1 MKTRLLMWVA
11 AALFVP
17 AAVASYK
24 CVDEKGITRIGDT
37 PPPECDHVPMYEMS
51 SSGAIKRKIDPTPTA
66 DQLKT
71 RLEEQEKAKEA
82 EHAAA
87 EQKRKDVAL
96 LASYSNEKEF
106 DVARDRNVEPITGR
120 LKNAEDRSKEV
131 DKRIK
136 ELEDEMEFYKSGA
149 KASKSGKAKEP
160 PPVLVANLDRAKSEK
175 VSLEKSMVAY
185 KEQIVAVKEKYDTDK
200 KRWIALKTGTVDRP
214 NESLPPEAQA
224 KTSKKP

>member
-1 MKTRLLMWVA
+1 MLLMVA

-17 AAVASYK
+17 VAGASYK
-24 CVDEKGITRIGDT
+24 CVDEKGVTRIGDT

-51 SSGAIKRKIDPTPTA
+51 PTGAVRRKIDPTPTA

-71 RLEEQEKAKEA
+71 RLDEQEKAKEA
-82 EHAAA
+82 EHTAA

-120 LKNAEDRSKEV
+120 LKNAEDRSADV

-149 KASKSGKAKEP
+149 KTSKSGKAKEP
-160 PPVLVANLDRAKSEK
+160 PPVLVANLDRAKGEK
-175 VSLEKSMVAY
+175 VTLEKSMVSY
-185 KEQIVAVKEKYDTDK
+185 KEQIVAMREKYDTDK
-200 KRWIALKTGTVDRP
+200 KRWIALKTGTVERP
-214 NESLPPEAQA
+214 NESLPPESQS
-224 KTSKKP
+224 KSKKP